1 MQNAISVTTALF
13 DAKIAPSE
21 VQYLRGNMIKMSDY
35 SPLFHNHSAEGYRYA
50 TLLYNTKG
58 LTVIFK
64 QAMISKN
71 SYSMGL
77 PVWHNP

>member
-50 TLLYNTKG
+50 YPLIQYKRINGHIQTGYDFKELLFYG
-58 LTVIFK
+58 V
-64 QAMISKN
+64 AGMA
-71 SYSMGL
+71 
-77 PVWHNP
+77 